1 MNIINLRQL
10 SHIINDKY
18 ISFRDKKR
26 LFGTFFLA
34 RENAFKS
41 REVNTYQKLEVRTK
55 ALIEILKKRNKSS
68 FYIFYDHDTQ
78 EPIIDIDPEYYNDRD
93 DTISYDT
100 YCENYISCSRC
111 NDTTHVD
118 DYTIMDSDD
127 RLCQSCYDHVGNY
140 CEDCDTHHYTD
151 SGCSC
156 EDSEDY
162 DTGLRSDQDTPQ
174 LHYLGVAE
182 EEEKTTAETQGIEI
196 EMEVRQDF
204 DRYDVVQEIKRI
216 MNKDIERVICVRD
229 GSLCQ
234 ETGFE
239 MVSTNCTFDYHKN
252 HFWNDFFNSDLVNQ
266 LRAYKGSQ
274 TAIHIHFT
282 RSAFTEHQQR
292 HLNGFYHNPINKS
305 FLVDVAGRDCPQ
317 YAKYCD
323 FINYDSDIVYTG
335 EKYRAINFSK
345 RDTIEVRIFRANIK
359 QISFFRCL
367 ELVHSINQ
375 FIKTISLDRTDRV
388 SYTEYFDFLL
398 NNPNKDYVNLLLW
411 LDQNEYFDHL
421 QYIEDFKTRYAN
433 FKNIVEDFKKD
444 NQELIDQERE
454 ERE

>member
-10 SHIINDKY
+10 SNIINNDN
-18 ISFRDKKR
+18 ISFREKER
-26 LFGTFFLA
+26 YFGNFFLA

-41 REVNTYQKLEVRTK
+41 REVSTYAKIDIRHK
-55 ALIEILKKRNKSS
+55 ALIEILSKKNTSS
-68 FYIFYDHDTQ
+68 FYIFFDHDMR
-78 EPIIDIDPEYYNDRD
+78 EPIIDIEEPYYNDRNE
-93 DTISYDT
+93 TITYDT
-100 YCENYISCSRC
+100 YSENYISCNRC
-111 NDTTHVD
+111 EQTTHID
-118 DYTIMDSDD
+118 DYRTMDNGDII
-127 RLCQSCYDHVGNY
+127 CEYCYEEVGNY
-140 CEDCDTHHYTD
+140 CEDCDTTYYDRH
-151 SGCSC
+151 GCNCSE
-156 EDSEDY
+156 EDC
-162 DTGLRSDQDTPQ
+162 DTGLRSDSDTPE
-174 LHYLGVAE
+174 LHYLGVGE
-182 EEEKTTAETQGIEI
+182 EVEKNTAETQGIEI

-204 DRYDVVQEIKRI
+204 DRYDVVQEIKSI

-252 HFWNDFFNSDLVNQ
+252 HFWKDFFNSDLVNK
-266 LRAYKGSQ
+266 LRAYKGSE

-282 RSAFTEHQQR
+282 RNAFTEHQQR
-292 HLNGFYHNPINKS
+292 LLNGFYHNPINKS
-305 FLVDVAGRDCPQ
+305 FLIDVANRESRYAQ
-317 YAKYCD
+317 YVSD
-323 FINYDSDIVYTG
+323 INYDSDIIQTG

-345 RDTIEVRIFRANIK
+345 RDTIEVRIFKANIK

-375 FIKTISLDRTDRV
+375 FIKTIPLDRTDRV

-411 LDQNEYFDHL
+411 LDQNDYFDHL

-433 FKNIVEDFKKD
+433 FKSIVEDFKKD
-444 NQELIDQERE
+444 NQDLINQERE